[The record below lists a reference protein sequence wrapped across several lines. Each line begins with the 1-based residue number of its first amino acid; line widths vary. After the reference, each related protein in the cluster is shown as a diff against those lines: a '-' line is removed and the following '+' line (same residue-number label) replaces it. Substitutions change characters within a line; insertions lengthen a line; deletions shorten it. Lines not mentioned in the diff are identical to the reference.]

1 MNQFRLILAAG
12 AAMTALAIAVPS
24 AAHPEGDGTKQEV
37 REIKIIKSEGDGKK
51 VVIEGDDKEFA
62 ANCGEGRKFESS
74 SNTGDAKKKSVSKI
88 VICSDPGES
97 DEAWAKTLKETLARV
112 ESDSNIP
119 AEGKT
124 QIIADLKS
132 ELAKLNK

>member
-1 MNQFRLILAAG
+1 MNQLRIILAAG

-24 AAHPEGDGTKQEV
+24 TAHPEHESTTKQEV
-37 REIKIIKSEGDGKK
+37 REIKIIKSDGGEVVNVKGD
-51 VVIEGDDKEFA
+51 EKEFA
-62 ANCGEGRKFESS
+62 ANCGQGRKFESS
-74 SNTGDAKKKSVSKI
+74 SNTGDEKKKSVSKI

-112 ESDSNIP
+112 ESDTNMP